1 MDWPHCPEHGRF
13 TAGCAG
19 CRAAVEGAYPTP
31 EPRGLPPIVEAWLA
45 EVRARPPEVEAALIR
60 AAIRR
65 ILGADRPDLN

>member
-1 MDWPHCPEHGRF
+1 MD
-13 TAGCAG
+13 CAG
-19 CRAAVEGAYPTP
+19 FRAAVDEAYPVP

-45 EVRARPPEVEAALIR
+45 EVRARPPEVESALIR